1 MQKINTKSGSQVDG
15 RHGDVQVWQR
25 QAGPRFTRHSESRKV
40 KWLAAQTDHIVQYPL
55 EILRTKTNTNTNK
68 VVLLLTQ
75 SCVDN
80 ATNISSIVLQ
90 NIYLHFAWQQC
101 IESVQNRACKMYIV
115 KSQQS

>member
-55 EILRTKTNTNTNK
+55 ETLRTNTNT
-68 VVLLLTQ
+68 
-75 SCVDN
+75 
-80 ATNISSIVLQ
+80 SI
-90 NIYLHFAWQQC
+90 
-101 IESVQNRACKMYIV
+101 
-115 KSQQS
+115 